1 MTPSSSS
8 LPDLEKLRWGYNWF
22 MILAVYILAH
32 CANFVVKIWTALFQT
47 HRRGNQTD
55 IAAKLIFISK
65 SRKNKVNEVS
75 NWLKNSTIFTVTELM
90 ICEESIADGAVGKKA
105 KPCQSIDERDLGL
118 MDGIY
123 RKMYPQKRSAK
134 KPKRRREKCFYIDI
148 YTYQLIAPNCQIGQR
163 MQAIFEVQS
172 FPLPTLSIIP

>member
-1 MTPSSSS
+1 MRKNVVNHAIWLENYGEFTKIYICHMTPSSS
-8 LPDLEKLRWGYNWF
+8 LFQIWRNWDEGTTDLWYLQCIFWPTVQT
-22 MILAVYILAH
+22 LL
-32 CANFVVKIWTALFQT
+32 WTALFQT

-134 KPKRRREKCFYIDI
+134 NRSDGEKNAF
-148 YTYQLIAPNCQIGQR
+148 
-163 MQAIFEVQS
+163 
-172 FPLPTLSIIP
+172 TLTFTLTSW

>member
-1 MTPSSSS
+1 MENLQEFIFATWHPL

-123 RKMYPQKRSAK
+123 RKMYPQK
-134 KPKRRREKCFYIDI
+134 
-148 YTYQLIAPNCQIGQR
+148 
-163 MQAIFEVQS
+163 EVQKNRS
-172 FPLPTLSIIP
+172 DGEKNAFTLTFTLTSW

>member
-1 MTPSSSS
+1 MRKNVVNHAIWLENYGEFTRIYICHMTPSSSS

-134 KPKRRREKCFYIDI
+134 NRSDEKNAF
-148 YTYQLIAPNCQIGQR
+148 
-163 MQAIFEVQS
+163 
-172 FPLPTLSIIP
+172 TLTFTLTSW

>member
-1 MTPSSSS
+1 MRKNVVNHAIWLENYGEFTRIYICHMTPSSSS

-105 KPCQSIDERDLGL
+105 KPCQSRDERDLGL

-134 KPKRRREKCFYIDI
+134 NRSDGEKNAF
-148 YTYQLIAPNCQIGQR
+148 
-163 MQAIFEVQS
+163 
-172 FPLPTLSIIP
+172 TLTFTLTSW

>member
-105 KPCQSIDERDLGL
+105 KPCQSIDERPRI
-118 MDGIY
+118 DGWNLP
-123 RKMYPQKRSAK
+123 KNVSPKRSAK

-148 YTYQLIAPNCQIGQR
+148 YTYQLIALNCQIGQR
-163 MQAIFEVQS
+163 MQAILKYKLFRCQ
-172 FPLPTLSIIP
+172 LIP